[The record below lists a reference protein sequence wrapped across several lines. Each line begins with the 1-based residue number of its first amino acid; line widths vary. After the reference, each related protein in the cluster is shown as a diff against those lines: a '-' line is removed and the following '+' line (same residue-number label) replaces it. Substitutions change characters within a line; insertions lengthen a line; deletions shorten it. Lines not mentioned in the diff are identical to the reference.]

1 MSARKQRGSIVD
13 IGVLANEQDV
23 ADAAARYVISAM
35 NAAQHKVLGVATGST
50 PLPLY
55 ERLRA
60 AHAAGEFSLAHSQ
73 AFALDEYVGIDPEH
87 EQRYRNVLRAELVG
101 AENTGLLDEN
111 LHTPDGGASD
121 LDGAA
126 REYDAAIAAAG
137 GVELQI
143 LGIGADGHIGFNE
156 PGISLVSRTHVD
168 SLTAKTRSDNAR
180 FFGGEIANVPSK
192 CITQGL
198 GTIMEARQVLLI
210 ATGANKAEAVRELV
224 EGAVSA
230 RWPATILQMHAR
242 AVVLVDEAAAAELE
256 LKDFY
261 RERWEALYA

>member
-1 MSARKQRGSIVD
+1 MIT
-13 IGVLANEQDV
+13 
-23 ADAAARYVISAM
+23 AM
-35 NAAQHKVLGVATGST
+35 NTASRKVLGVATGST

-60 AHAAGEFSLAHSQ
+60 AHAAGEFTLEDAQ
-73 AFALDEYVGIDPEH
+73 AFALDEYVGIDPDH
-87 EQRYRNVLRAELVG
+87 EQRYRNVLRTELVG
-101 AENTGLLDEN
+101 AQSTGLTDEN
-111 LHTPDGGASD
+111 LHTPDGNAAD
-121 LDGAA
+121 LEAAA
-126 REYDAAIAAAG
+126 REYDAAIEQAG

-168 SLTAKTRSDNAR
+168 ALTAKTRSDNAR
-180 FFGGEIANVPSK
+180 FFDDDISHVPSK

-198 GTIMEARQVLLI
+198 GTIMQARQVLLI
-210 ATGANKAEAVRELV
+210 ATGANKAAAVRELV

-230 RWPATILQMHAR
+230 HWPATILQMHPQAI
-242 AVVLVDEAAAAELE
+242 VLVDEEAAAELK

-261 RERWEALYA
+261 QERWEAAYGA

>member
-1 MSARKQRGSIVD
+1 MD
-13 IGVLANEQDV
+13 IGIFKSEQEVADV
-23 ADAAARYVISAM
+23 AARCVIAAM
-35 NAAQHKVLGVATGST
+35 NAADRKVLGVATGST

-60 AHAAGEFSLAHSQ
+60 AHAAGEFTLADAQ
-73 AFALDEYVGIDPEH
+73 AFALDEYVGIDPDH

-101 AENTGLLDEN
+101 AERTGLTDEN
-111 LHTPDGGASD
+111 LHTPDGNAAD
-121 LDGAA
+121 LEAAA
-126 REYDAAIAAAG
+126 RDYDEAIAHAG

-168 SLTAKTRSDNAR
+168 ALTAKTRDDNAR
-180 FFGGEIANVPSK
+180 FFDDDISKVPSK

-198 GTIMEARQVLLI
+198 GTIMQARQVLLI
-210 ATGANKAEAVRELV
+210 ATGANKAAAVRELV

-230 RWPATILQMHAR
+230 HWPATILQMHPHAI
-242 AVVLVDEAAAAELE
+242 VLVDEAAATE
-256 LKDFY
+256 LKLQDFY
-261 RERWEALYA
+261 RERWEAASRAA